1 MSDSCPTPEVITEYL
16 LGRID
21 MSEGDR
27 IDTHLDH
34 CPTCQTALAAC
45 QAEEDTLISAL
56 RLGHSEV
63 AFEHEPELQAS
74 LRSATSLKSV
84 RKESVVQ
91 TPSQLGPYQLLK
103 LLGKG
108 GMGEVYLAQHT
119 RLEMI
124 VAVKVLA
131 DRLIHDAQAV
141 ARFDREMKAVGRLSH
156 PNIVRA
162 TDAGDY
168 EGKHFLAMEFIEG
181 NDLSQ
186 VCRAH
191 GPLTIANA
199 CEMIRQAALAI
210 QHAHDHGL
218 IHRDLKPS
226 NLMLTPEG
234 LVKVLDLGLAR
245 LNESSSEGLTN
256 DFQIMGTADYMA
268 PEQAAQT
275 TAVDWRADIYSLG
288 CTLYSLL
295 SGRAPFADEQHSS
308 SILKIIA
315 HQREVAP
322 AVKAR
327 RPEIP
332 AALSAIVAKAM
343 EKTPADRF
351 ASAAEFATALQA
363 FTDGAD
369 LFSLPTDIATVNAS
383 QGRTS
388 DVAKHASLVDTTAIP
403 AMRPPSQP
411 QRTSTP
417 SRKSIAVGAL
427 IALSIIGVAAA
438 LSIVFRSGNGT
449 IVVEI
454 DGDEIGTRIDGQQLV
469 IEDLANATTY
479 RLSIASNQA
488 EQPLAPGDYRIKVED
503 DASGLELETDKFQI
517 KRNQKTI
524 VRAYVQPTSPTTLP
538 PISPSPLSPPSPASN
553 QQLALAQWSLANH
566 GQVIARINN
575 RDVDFHN
582 PSQIPDEPFI
592 VTGINFTK
600 TLVPSDSDLET
611 LCQSSTLSHLEF
623 SDLELSDRVMK
634 KLILLP
640 QLTSLRL
647 RYDEA
652 PPQGLERL
660 AELPHL
666 FDLTVGGEYVGDD
679 ELLML
684 KGVKNAGR
692 VTISG
697 KQVTDAGL
705 VHLADMTHLQ
715 FVSLIFT
722 RVQGSGLVHLTNQ
735 PKLWSLQ
742 TPYSPLNDSAA
753 ESLSQMKAVTWLNL
767 AFTQVG
773 DETLKRIVAM
783 PKLEDLDLT
792 QTQITNAGIAFLQ
805 PSTSLRRLHVAAPRI
820 DDGALEALSKLTQLT
835 FLSVGGRMSA
845 EAVET
850 LRMRLPNCQI
860 HSD

>member
-1 MSDSCPTPEVITEYL
+1 MLDPCPSPEIITEYL

-21 MSEGDR
+21 PAYGAQ
-27 IDTHLDH
+27 IDSHLDH
-34 CPTCQTALAAC
+34 CPTCQTALTVC
-45 QAEEDTLISAL
+45 KAEEDTFISAL
-56 RLGHSEV
+56 RIGHSEFG
-63 AFEHEPELQAS
+63 FEYKVEVNES
-74 LRSATSLKSV
+74 LRSAPSLKSV

-108 GMGEVYLAQHT
+108 GMGEVYLARHT

-131 DRLIHDAQAV
+131 DRLVHDAQAV

-168 EGKHFLAMEFIEG
+168 QGKHFLAMEFIEG

-245 LNESSSEGLTN
+245 LNESTSEGLTN

-268 PEQAAQT
+268 PEQAAQA

-288 CTLYSLL
+288 CTLYTLL
-295 SGRAPFADEQHSS
+295 AGRAPFADEQHSS

-322 AVKAR
+322 TVKSL

-343 EKTPADRF
+343 EKASADRF
-351 ASAAEFATALQA
+351 ASAAELATALQA

-383 QGRTS
+383 QGKTS
-388 DVAKHASLVDTTAIP
+388 DVSEYASLVDTINSP

-417 SRKSIAVGAL
+417 SRKWIAVGAL
-427 IALSIIGVAAA
+427 IALSGIGVAAA
-438 LSIVFRSGNGT
+438 LSMVFRSGNGT

-454 DGDEIGTRIDGQQLV
+454 DGDEIGTRIDGQHLI
-469 IEDLANATTY
+469 IEDLAKATTY

-488 EQPLAPGDYRIKVED
+488 EQPLAPGDYRIKVEN

-517 KRNQKTI
+517 NRNQKTI
-524 VRAYVQPTSPTTLP
+524 VRAYVQPTSPPT
-538 PISPSPLSPPSPASN
+538 SPSLSPTPPRPPASN
-553 QQLALAQWSLANH
+553 DQLALAQWAISKH
-566 GQVIARINN
+566 GWPVIAT
-575 RDVDFHN
+575 D
-582 PSQIPDEPFI
+582 SQVVFFDNLTRIPDEPFI
-592 VTGINFTK
+592 VQGINFTK
-600 TLVPSDSDLET
+600 PFVPSDSEFEMLR
-611 LCQSSTLSHLEF
+611 QSSTLTHLEF
-623 SDLELSDRVMK
+623 SDLQLTDHVME
-634 KLILLP
+634 KLIALP
-640 QLTSLRL
+640 QLSLFRL

-679 ELLML
+679 ELPML
-684 KGVKNAGR
+684 KGVKNAVR
-692 VTISG
+692 VTIGG

-705 VHLADMTHLQ
+705 VHLADMTHLE

-722 RVQGSGLVHLTNQ
+722 RVEGSGLVHLTKL

-773 DETLKRIVAM
+773 DEALKRIVAM

-805 PSTSLRRLHVAAPRI
+805 PSTSLRRLHVAAPGI

-845 EAVET
+845 EAAET
-850 LRMRLPNCQI
+850 LRTRLPNCQI